1 MRTSTVPKKQDQIII
16 IFKVLIERPYNF
28 DEIPK
33 VQRSYGM
40 KKKENYTW
48 HTADIEF
55 STT

>member
-33 VQRSYGM
+33 VQRS
-40 KKKENYTW
+40 
-48 HTADIEF
+48 
-55 STT
+55 